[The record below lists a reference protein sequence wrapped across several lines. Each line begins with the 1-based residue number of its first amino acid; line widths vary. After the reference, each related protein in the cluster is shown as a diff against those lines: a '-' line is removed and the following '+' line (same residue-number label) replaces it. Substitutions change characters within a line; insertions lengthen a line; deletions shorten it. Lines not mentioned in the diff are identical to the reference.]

1 MTGKQPKDPKLQQ
14 ITVSYCFC
22 LVDGKKLLENLGII

>member
-14 ITVSYCFC
+14 ITVNYCLCF
-22 LVDGKKLLENLGII
+22 VYGKKLLENLGNI

>member
-14 ITVSYCFC
+14 ITVNYCFC
-22 LVDGKKLLENLGII
+22 FVYAKKLLENLGNI